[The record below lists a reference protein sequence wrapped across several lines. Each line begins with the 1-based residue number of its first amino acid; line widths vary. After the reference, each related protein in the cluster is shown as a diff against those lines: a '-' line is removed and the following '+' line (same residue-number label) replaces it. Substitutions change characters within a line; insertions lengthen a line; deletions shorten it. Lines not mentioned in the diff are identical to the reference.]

1 MDHDFWHERWRQGS
15 IGFHEGKPN
24 TFLAR
29 HRREL
34 KPGRVLVP
42 LAGKSHDLVHLA
54 AQGHEVVGVELSEI
68 AVTSFFADHGLTPER
83 ATVGPYAAYSA
94 NGITLLC
101 GDFFLLAPEH
111 LGGPEAISGLYD
123 RAAVVALPPEL
134 RRRYARHVRALM
146 PVGSRGLVVT
156 FDYAQELMDGPPF
169 AVSGAELRALY
180 EGLEVTE
187 IDSAMADA
195 PRLRAVGANAVERCF
210 TIQF

>member
-15 IGFHEGKPN
+15 IGFHEGRPN

-29 HRREL
+29 HGREL
-34 KPGRVLVP
+34 APGRVLVP
-42 LAGKSHDLVHLA
+42 LAGKSVDMVHLA
-54 AQGHEVVGVELSEI
+54 AQGHEVVGIELSEL
-68 AVTSFFADHGLTPER
+68 AVEAFFADHGLTPER
-83 ATVGPYAAYSA
+83 ATVGPYASYSA

-101 GDFFLLAPEH
+101 GDFFLAAPEH
-111 LGGPEAISGLYD
+111 LGGPLAGLYD
-123 RAAVVALPPEL
+123 RAAVIALPPEL
-134 RRRYARHVRALM
+134 RRRYAQHVRGLM
-146 PVGSRGLVVT
+146 PAGARGLVVT

-169 AVSGAELRALY
+169 AVSATELRTLY

-195 PRLRAVGANAVERCF
+195 PRLRAIGANAVERCF